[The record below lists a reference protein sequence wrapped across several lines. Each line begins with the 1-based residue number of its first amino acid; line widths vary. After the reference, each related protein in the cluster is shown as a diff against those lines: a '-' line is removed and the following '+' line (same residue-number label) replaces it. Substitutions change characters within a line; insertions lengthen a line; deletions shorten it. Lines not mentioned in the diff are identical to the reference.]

1 MSVDKLGSCALA
13 NSAGCLCVYT
23 FVIMADERA
32 AYYLVGSMSA
42 GARLHV
48 LRARYLRVDL
58 DMVRALLATAHCSL
72 LRLVLISVL

>member
-13 NSAGCLCVYT
+13 NSACCLCVYT
-23 FVIMADERA
+23 FVSMADEWGA
-32 AYYLVGSMSA
+32 CLVGSMSA

-58 DMVRALLATAHCSL
+58 DTVKALSATAHCSP
-72 LRLVLISVL
+72 LRLVLVSVL